1 MDINEVKAFIE
12 SNKDNPEVTAYIGGF
27 ITPDRVKGFLD
38 TEDGR
43 KVLQPKLDGHFTKG
57 LETWKA
63 NSLPKLIEDEI
74 SKRFTAET
82 PEQKKIRELEQKW
95 EQAESARVRESL
107 LNKATKEATQ
117 KGLPLDI
124 IDHFVGQDEDSTVA
138 ALAKLETA
146 WQAALQSAVEGKFRE
161 NGRTPPKGDAPKGK
175 LEELEAQL
183 AKATRLEDKISLR
196 NQIHELKQ
204 KE

>member
-27 ITPDRVKGFLD
+27 VTPDRVKGFLD

-43 KVLQPKLDGHFTKG
+43 KILQPKLDGHFTKG

-74 SKRFTAET
+74 SKRFPAET

-95 EQAESARVRESL
+95 ETSEQARLRETL
-107 LNKATKEATQ
+107 RNKAITEATQ
-117 KGLPLDI
+117 KGLPLEI

-146 WQAALQSAVEGKFRE
+146 WQAALKAAVEAKFKD
-161 NGRTPPKGDAPKGK
+161 NGRTPPKSEAPKGK
-175 LEELEAQL
+175 LEELQAQL
-183 AKATRLEDKISLR
+183 AKAIKLDERVALQR
-196 NQIHELKQ
+196 QIQAIQ